1 MDRSAAQLGL
11 FGSLE
16 GFPEGFSYEENILSL
31 EEERTLV
38 RAFAG
43 LPLKA
48 FEFQGFQGKRRVV
61 SFGLHYDFNTR
72 GLGSAEA
79 IPEFMMA
86 VREKAAGF
94 AEVSAES
101 LQHVLVTEYAP
112 GAGIGWHS
120 DRPEFGIIIGV
131 SLVAPCHFRLRRKIA
146 PTKWQRAS
154 LIAQPRSIYLMQGTA
169 RHEWQHSIPPVDSLR
184 YSVTFRTL
192 NKSKG

>member
-1 MDRSAAQLGL
+1 MDRSVAQLRL

-16 GFPEGFSYEENILSL
+16 RFPEGFSYEEEILTAG
-31 EEERTLV
+31 EERALV
-38 RAFAG
+38 QAVAG

-61 SFGLHYDFNTR
+61 SFGMHYDFKTR
-72 GLGSAEA
+72 GLDSAEA

-86 VREKAAGF
+86 LREKAAGF
-94 AEVSAES
+94 ADVSPEA

-112 GAGIGWHS
+112 SAGIGWHS

-131 SLVAPCHFRLRRKIA
+131 SLMAPCHFRLRRKAA
-146 PTKWQRAS
+146 PANWERAS

-192 NKSKG
+192 NKSDG

>member
-1 MDRSAAQLGL
+1 MPPMPSPLQSRLCRLMDRSGAQLGL

-61 SFGLHYDFNTR
+61 SYGLHYDFNTR

-79 IPEFMMA
+79 IPEFM
-86 VREKAAGF
+86 R
-94 AEVSAES
+94 
-101 LQHVLVTEYAP
+101 
-112 GAGIGWHS
+112 
-120 DRPEFGIIIGV
+120 GV
-131 SLVAPCHFRLRRKIA
+131 SESIWLVM
-146 PTKWQRAS
+146 RAHEPP
-154 LIAQPRSIYLMQGTA
+154 LDAA
-169 RHEWQHSIPPVDSLR
+169 RA
-184 YSVTFRTL
+184 
-192 NKSKG
+192 

>member
-1 MDRSAAQLGL
+1 MDRSVVQLGL
-11 FGSLE
+11 FASLE

-31 EEERTLV
+31 EEERTLD

-61 SFGLHYDFNTR
+61 SFELHYDFNTR

-86 VREKAAGF
+86 LRERAAGF
-94 AEVSAES
+94 AEVSPKALE
-101 LQHVLVTEYAP
+101 HVLVTEYAP
-112 GAGIGWHS
+112 SAGIGWHS

-131 SLVAPCHFRLRRKIA
+131 SLLAPCHFRLRRKIA

-154 LIAQPRSIYLMQGTA
+154 LIALPRSIYLMQGAA